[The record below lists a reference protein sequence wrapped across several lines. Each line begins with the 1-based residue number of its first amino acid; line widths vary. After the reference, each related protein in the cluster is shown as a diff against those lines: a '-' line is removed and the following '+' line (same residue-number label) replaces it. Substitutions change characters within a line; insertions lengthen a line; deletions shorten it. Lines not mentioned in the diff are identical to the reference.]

1 MHIIN
6 CTAHIR
12 TILIKVIIM
21 AQQAIQRE
29 RIDMRVESTVK
40 QLAERASAARG
51 ASVTEYISALIRE
64 DAPKV
69 LESETSIKL
78 TNAQFDHFITIC
90 NDTEQKPS
98 KRILDAAKR
107 LDTERF

>member
-1 MHIIN
+1 
-6 CTAHIR
+6 
-12 TILIKVIIM
+12 M
-21 AQQAIQRE
+21 AQQVIRRE
-29 RIDMRVESTVK
+29 RIDMRVDHNVK

-64 DAPKV
+64 DAPKI
-69 LESETSIKL
+69 LENEASIKL
-78 TNAQFDHFITIC
+78 TNAQFDHFMAVC

-107 LDTERF
+107 LDAEGY